1 MPVTESAVR
10 TSEFATV
17 QPAVDQRP
25 PEPETPVGALRA
37 ATLSTLDGVV
47 ITHGIAELRGT
58 AQQWSATLRQ
68 LDRPGVMAT
77 AYFGAGIREG
87 VLALNDG
94 RRARAHIAATSFVA
108 GSERVCELAGREP
121 LSRGSAV

>member
-1 MPVTESAVR
+1 MPVTESALR
-10 TSEFATV
+10 TNEPAIV
-17 QPAVDQRP
+17 QPAIDHRP
-25 PEPETPVGALRA
+25 PATEQPVGALRA

-77 AYFGAGIREG
+77 AYFGAGIREA

-121 LSRGSAV
+121 LSHIAAA